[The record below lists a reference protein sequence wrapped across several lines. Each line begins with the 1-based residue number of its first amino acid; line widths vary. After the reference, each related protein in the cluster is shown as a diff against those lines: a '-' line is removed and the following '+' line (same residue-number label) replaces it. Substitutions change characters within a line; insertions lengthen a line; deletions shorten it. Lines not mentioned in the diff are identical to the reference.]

1 MIDPRVKMLVRQQ
14 FKTMK
19 VLLIDDMMPNIK
31 NNTMLLEDIGFT
43 KSNISY
49 ASNGAQAFSKLMVVK
64 PNFIITDWNMP
75 MVDGL
80 TFVKKLRE
88 IEAYKDIPVIMI
100 TAEPDKKVKDVEPY
114 VNAFLKKPYTI
125 QYLEDT
131 IYSVVARKLLKD
143 KKV

>member
-1 MIDPRVKMLVRQQ
+1 MIDPRIKMLIRQQ

-19 VLLIDDMMPNIK
+19 VLLVDDMMPNIK
-31 NNTMLLEDIGFT
+31 NNIMLLEDLGFT
-43 KSNISY
+43 KTNITT
-49 ASNGAQAFSKLMVVK
+49 ASNGAQAFSKLMVTK

-80 TFVKKLRE
+80 TFVKKLRAL
-88 IEAYKDIPVIMI
+88 EAYKDIPVIMI
-100 TAEPDKKVKDVEPY
+100 TAEPDKKLKDVEEY

-125 QYLEDT
+125 QYLEDI